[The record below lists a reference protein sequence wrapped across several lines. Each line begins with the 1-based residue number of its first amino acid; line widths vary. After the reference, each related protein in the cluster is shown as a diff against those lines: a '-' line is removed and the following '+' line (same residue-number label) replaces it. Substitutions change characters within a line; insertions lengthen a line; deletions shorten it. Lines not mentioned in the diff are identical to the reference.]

1 MKHYMKD
8 GSEDRSIK
16 KVTALMVTVVGSVE
30 LLVTG
35 RRLQK
40 FKASL
45 LGLLI
50 LGLLSVDLAGCS
62 SSMTRRAML
71 RLKA

>member
-62 SSMTRRAML
+62 SSMTRRTML